1 MTGDGFNGDCIKPLT
16 ISAKVP
22 PQANQLP
29 MIEEEIRTLEREFDN
44 DNSERNFDEDLD
56 YEEREEK
63 DKVDKNGRSSDEDD
77 GDEGKGATEHNEL
90 PDGFYPVEAV
100 RKKRVRQKRRV
111 RKCEA
116 ETKEMKQQQQ
126 QCSPLRVEMSSEE
139 CSKEVVLQHSHV
151 VTNNFVPDVRADERV
166 DVNPQENKF
175 SLFKRLQDFTS
186 TKIVN
191 KKRRVRKCEAE
202 TKEMK
207 QQQCSPLRVEM
218 SSEECSKEVLQHSHV
233 RADER
238 VDVNPEENKFSLF
251 KRFQDFTS
259 TNIVNKFSLIHDI
272 QFLMKMKSRGC
283 KA

>member
-22 PQANQLP
+22 PQANQLS

-63 DKVDKNGRSSDEDD
+63 DKVDKNGHSRNEDD

-100 RKKRVRQKRRV
+100 RKKRVRQ
-111 RKCEA
+111 
-116 ETKEMKQQQQ
+116 
-126 QCSPLRVEMSSEE
+126 
-139 CSKEVVLQHSHV
+139 
-151 VTNNFVPDVRADERV
+151 
-166 DVNPQENKF
+166 
-175 SLFKRLQDFTS
+175 
-186 TKIVN
+186 
-191 KKRRVRKCEAE
+191 
-202 TKEMK
+202 EMK

-238 VDVNPEENKFSLF
+238 VDVNPQENKFSLF

-259 TNIVNKFSLIHDI
+259 TNIVNKPISDEDEE
-272 QFLMKMKSRGC
+272 
-283 KA
+283 